1 MPSYL
6 NLAPYT
12 YSVPQKYWCN
22 PIMAL
27 TISNELTQLID
38 AFTSHY
44 ECSDCPLTIPYDSQW
59 PSPCYLKQG
68 HEGELVPWEPKRQ
81 SENQQSA
88 LSFKNVEDALDIELN
103 ADFCQFFT
111 QFFSNNLP
119 VVAEHGPCELL
130 QVWNEEDFERLQQNI
145 IGHLLMKKRLKQ
157 EPTLFFALTDE
168 DDFVLSVLNSTGE
181 VVLEQVG
188 RPPKKVISGSLSAFI
203 ATLSPE

>member
-1 MPSYL
+1 MPPYL

-27 TISNELTQLID
+27 TISNELTQLIG
-38 AFTSHY
+38 AFTSHH
-44 ECSDCPLTIPYDSQW
+44 ERSGSLLTIPYDSQW

-68 HEGELVPWEPKRQ
+68 DEGELVPWEPKRQ
-81 SENQQSA
+81 SDSQQSA
-88 LSFKNVEDALDIELN
+88 LSFTNVEEALDIKLN

-119 VVAEHGPCELL
+119 VVAEHGACELL
-130 QVWNEEDFERLQQNI
+130 QVWNEEDFERLQQNL

-157 EPTLFFALTDE
+157 APTLFFALTDE

-188 RPPKKVISGSLSAFI
+188 RPPQKVISPSLPAFI
-203 ATLSPE
+203 ATLRAE